1 MSPCELDGVKFLV
14 AVQYLAGV
22 VGNEYRD
29 ENKGSIADD
38 ESP

>member
-14 AVQYLAGV
+14 AVLYLAGA

-29 ENKGSIADD
+29 ENKESIADD